1 MTHDTALARDAALP
15 HRDALLDGA
24 AVARALGVARCERTY
39 AKYRVGESLRVVH
52 RTGDGAHVAGRSFP
66 DAAAA
71 YARALP
77 LAAPVGPRPGVVL
90 ARELG
95 AVLWTFPNDRRLA
108 ALPLLAGPGEAL
120 ERLAGRPCAG
130 TRLVA
135 YAAERSATAACLD
148 ADGRVAAFAKVH
160 AGDGAARERRATA
173 AVHAALGDGSPH
185 LRVPRLLGEACA
197 HTAPAADEA
206 RANAAPSPGEAR
218 APDALA
224 LEALPGRRLD
234 ALRAGE
240 QPFALRALGRALA
253 TLHGLEPPPGA
264 RFARL
269 DPARLARAV
278 GAIATARP
286 PAGRAAAE
294 LLSALLGRHADAAGR
309 AVCLHGDA
317 NPRNA
322 LLDGDRVSLIDL
334 EDAAAGPAA
343 ADLGHVLAGLLCARV
358 GGELPAAAEPEL
370 AGALLRGYADLAP
383 APPPEALAWHTAAS
397 VLARRALTAVSRVR
411 DPDLRRLDGY
421 LRAAGALVR

>member
-1 MTHDTALARDAALP
+1 MTHDAALARDEAVP
-15 HRDALLDGA
+15 RRDALLDGA

-66 DAAAA
+66 DAEAA

-120 ERLAGRPCAG
+120 ERLAGRPCAA

-173 AVHAALGDGSPH
+173 AVHAALGGANPH
-185 LRVPRLLGEACA
+185 LRVPRLLGEAP
-197 HTAPAADEA
+197 PAGEA
-206 RANAAPSPGEAR
+206 RADAAPPAGEEG

-240 QPFALRALGRALA
+240 QPFALQALGRALA

-269 DPARLARAV
+269 DPERLARAV

-286 PAGRAAAE
+286 AAGRAAAE
-294 LLSALLGRHADAAGR
+294 LLATLLGRHADAAGR

>member
-1 MTHDTALARDAALP
+1 MTHDAALARDEAVP
-15 HRDALLDGA
+15 RRDALLDGA

-66 DAAAA
+66 DAEAA

-120 ERLAGRPCAG
+120 DAPRGPAVRRHAARRLRRRALRHRGMPRRGRPG
-130 TRLVA
+130 RRLRQGPRGG
-135 YAAERSATAACLD
+135 RSRARAPGDC
-148 ADGRVAAFAKVH
+148 GRARRARRRQPPPSRPAP
-160 AGDGAARERRATA
+160 ARRGAAA
-173 AVHAALGDGSPH
+173 G
-185 LRVPRLLGEACA
+185 
-197 HTAPAADEA
+197 EA
-206 RANAAPSPGEAR
+206 RADAAPPAGEEG

-240 QPFALRALGRALA
+240 QPFALQALGRALA

-269 DPARLARAV
+269 DPERLARAV

-286 PAGRAAAE
+286 AAGRAAAE
-294 LLSALLGRHADAAGR
+294 LLATLLGRHADAAGR

-383 APPPEALAWHTAAS
+383 PPPPEALAWHTAAS